1 MKKYAHHCFISSMHS
16 IKIKLLS
23 FVFILLLFKNA
34 VAQKINFSALDKS
47 NLKSASFQI
56 IGQVGNEIFIY
67 QKVNKQHIIRK
78 YDQDMRNLDELVL
91 DFIPEKSIKIDFVKS
106 KNELVV
112 FFQCKKESYIYC
124 QAAVLNYQE
133 NKFQGIIT
141 MDSVK
146 VKQLDDKGYFSIAIS
161 ENKKRFLLYFRRQ
174 INDSV
179 IISANT
185 YNHHVIKIDEFEQTM
200 FYDQRRNVLTDIIID
215 NEGNYI
221 FTKQSKSNSN
231 DNFELLEI
239 INHQFGSDSIV
250 TINCPL
256 QKKYLE
262 NALLKIDNMNK
273 RYIVNAYYY
282 STKRGHVEGLFTA
295 ILKSDDISYY
305 HQAFNK
311 LPETFKSSNNNFDN
325 LVPKEIVVKNN
336 GGFVLVAEDCF
347 TEVQNINNSWNRN
360 YNSPFGMNMGN
371 VYFDNPYMLNN
382 RNNNYSPNQLTRY
395 YNNNIL
401 IASIDSALNFL
412 WGSSIEKKQYSEVGE
427 LMLSYSY
434 LNPGYGLDFLYIE
447 KDNQRYTLSHNRI
460 TSSGEVNHF
469 PNIRSNEEN
478 YEFIPRIGKQ
488 ISSNSIIIPFYY
500 LKQTGFA
507 KIDF

>member
-1 MKKYAHHCFISSMHS
+1 MKKYPHHSFTKQMHS
-16 IKIKLLS
+16 IEIKLLS
-23 FVFILLLFKNA
+23 FLFILLLFKNSE
-34 VAQKINFSALDKS
+34 AQKINFSALDKN

-78 YDQDMRNLDELVL
+78 YDQDMLNVDDFVL

-112 FFQCKKESYIYC
+112 FFQCKKENYIYC

-141 MDSVK
+141 MDSVRI
-146 VKQLDDKGYFSIAIS
+146 KQLDDKGLLSLAVS
-161 ENKKRFLLYFRRQ
+161 ENKKRYLLYFKRY
-174 INDSV
+174 INDSLF
-179 IISANT
+179 ISANI
-185 YNHHVIKIDEFEQTM
+185 YNEHLIKIDEFENSIA
-200 FYDQRRNVLTDIIID
+200 YDQRKNVLTDIIID

-221 FTKQSKSNSN
+221 FTKQSKKKPN
-231 DNFELLEI
+231 DNFELLDI
-239 INHQFGSDSIV
+239 FTHKFKSDSMIA
-250 TINCPL
+250 INCPL
-256 QKKYLE
+256 QNKFLE
-262 NALLKIDNMNK
+262 NLLLKIDNMNK
-273 RYIVNAYYY
+273 RYIVNAYYF

-295 ILKSDDISYY
+295 VVKSDDLSYY

-347 TEVQNINNSWNRN
+347 TDVQNINNSWDRN
-360 YNSPFGMNMGN
+360 YNSPFGMNTGN

-382 RNNNYSPNQLTRY
+382 RNNSYSPNQLTRY

-401 IASIDSALNFL
+401 IASIDSGLNFL
-412 WGSSIEKKQYSEVGE
+412 WGSSIEKKQYSEVGD

-434 LNPGYGLDFLYIE
+434 LNSGNGLNFLFIE
-447 KDNQRYTLSHNRI
+447 KDNQRYTLSHNGI
-460 TSSGEVNHF
+460 TSSGEVNHIS
-469 PNIRSNEEN
+469 NVRSNEEN
-478 YEFIPRIGKQ
+478 YEFIPRYGKQ